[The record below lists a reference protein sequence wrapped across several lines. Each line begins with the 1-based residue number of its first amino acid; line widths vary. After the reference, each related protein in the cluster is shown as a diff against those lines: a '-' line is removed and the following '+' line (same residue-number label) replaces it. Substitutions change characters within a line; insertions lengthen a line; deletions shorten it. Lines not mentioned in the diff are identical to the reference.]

1 MYVVEAESG
10 KPVKGIEGQQMTLTC
25 HVNSGTPRETMFW
38 IKEGI
43 EVSSGGPG
51 RLEYTFVPERED
63 NFQNY
68 TCTANNTLHSI
79 ALRENIQLRLTCKF
93 I

>member
-1 MYVVEAESG
+1 MVEAESR
-10 KPVKGIEGQQMTLTC
+10 KRVKGIEGQQMTLTC
-25 HVNSGTPRETMFW
+25 NVNSGIPKETMFW
-38 IKEGI
+38 IKEGK

-68 TCTANNTLHSI
+68 TCTANNTLHSTV
-79 ALRENIQLRLTCKF
+79 LLENIQLRLTCKC